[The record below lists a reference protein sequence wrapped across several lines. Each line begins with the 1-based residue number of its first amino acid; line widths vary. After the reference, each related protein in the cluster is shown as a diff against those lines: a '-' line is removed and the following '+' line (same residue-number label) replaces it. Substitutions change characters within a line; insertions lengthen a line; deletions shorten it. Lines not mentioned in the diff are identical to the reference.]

1 MVNALYIAA
10 EIAQIFP
17 CDERPE
23 TTEGYEGFYHLND
36 LNGNVESA
44 RMDYI
49 IRDHDREKFEAKK
62 EFFKAAIE
70 KINEKYDGRVSLE
83 LKDQYYSMKEQVLP
97 VKFIVDMVEEAMKEL
112 EIEPLIIPIRGG
124 TDGAMLSYKGLPC
137 PNIFTG
143 GLNFH
148 GKNECI
154 PVSAMEK
161 ASQLVVRIAE
171 KFAAR
176 A

>member
-1 MVNALYIAA
+1 
-10 EIAQIFP
+10 
-17 CDERPE
+17 
-23 TTEGYEGFYHLND
+23 
-36 LNGNVESA
+36 
-44 RMDYI
+44 
-49 IRDHDREKFEAKK
+49 
-62 EFFKAAIE
+62 
-70 KINEKYDGRVSLE
+70 
-83 LKDQYYSMKEQVLP
+83 MKEQVLP